1 MHDGYAALAPVYDR
15 LNRDVDYTAW
25 ADFVKENFRRFSALP
40 GEASLLL
47 DLGCGTGSMTLALA
61 EAGFDMT
68 GLDISDEMLS
78 VADTR
83 AREEGKNILFLQ
95 GDMTDF
101 ELYGTVDGVVCC
113 LDGINHLTAR
123 EALRDCFFMVER
135 YLNPGGLFLFDVN
148 TPYKFR
154 TQYADN
160 DYLLEEDGAV
170 CCWSNRLNKKGD
182 ICDFILTVFEEQE
195 NGLYKRTDGVTRE
208 RCWGKKTLQNA
219 AQEAGLEVVTITDS
233 FDFAPP
239 AEEALR
245 WYITCRKPVKEIRD

>member
-25 ADFVKENFRRFSALP
+25 AAFVTENFRRFSALP
-40 GEASLLL
+40 QEPSLLL

-61 EAGFDMT
+61 EAGYDMT
-68 GLDISDEMLS
+68 GLDLSEEMLS
-78 VADTR
+78 EADSR
-83 AREEGKNILFLQ
+83 AREVGKNILFLQ

-101 ELYGTVDGVVCC
+101 ELYGTVDGIVCC
-113 LDGINHLTAR
+113 LDGINHLTDR
-123 EALRDCFFMVER
+123 DALRACFLMAAR

-148 TPYKFR
+148 TPFKFR

-182 ICDFILTVFEEQE
+182 ICDFILTVFEEQP
-195 NGLYKRTDGVTRE
+195 NGLYKRTDGITRE
-208 RCWGKKTLQNA
+208 RCWGRKALQNA
-219 AQEAGLEVVTITDS
+219 AGEAGLEVLAVTDS
-233 FDFAPP
+233 FAFTEP
-239 AEEALR
+239 ADDALR
-245 WYITCRKPVKEIRD
+245 WYFTCRKVCENC

>member
-1 MHDGYAALAPVYDR
+1 MYDGYTALAPVYDR
-15 LNRDVDYTAW
+15 LNRDVDYSAW
-25 ADFVKENFRRFSALP
+25 ALFCRENFKRYSQLP
-40 GEASLLL
+40 GEPSLML

-68 GLDISDEMLS
+68 ALDISDEMLS
-78 VADTR
+78 TAETR
-83 AREEGKNILFLQ
+83 AREAGHNILFLQ

-101 ELYGTVDGVVCC
+101 ELYGTVDGITCC
-113 LDGINHLTAR
+113 LDGINHLTNR
-123 EALRDCFFMVER
+123 EDLRSCFFMAAR

-148 TPYKFR
+148 TPYKFK

-182 ICDFILTVFEEQE
+182 ICDFILTVFEEQA

-208 RCWGKKTLQNA
+208 RCWGRKTLQNA
-219 AQEAGLEVVTITDS
+219 AGEAGLEVVAVTDS
-233 FDFAPP
+233 FAFTEPAPD
-239 AEEALR
+239 ALR
-245 WYITCRKPVKEIRD
+245 WYFTCQKPL

>member
-1 MHDGYAALAPVYDR
+1 MLDGYSALAPVYDR

-25 ADFVKENFRRFSALP
+25 AAFCKENFHRFGQLP
-40 GEASLLL
+40 EEPSLLL
-47 DLGCGTGSMTLALA
+47 DLGCGTGSMTIALA

-68 GLDISDEMLS
+68 ALDISEDMLS
-78 VADTR
+78 EAETR
-83 AREEGKNILFLQ
+83 AREAGRNILFLQ

-101 ELYGTVDGVVCC
+101 ELYGTVDGITCC
-113 LDGINHLTAR
+113 LDGINHLTHR
-123 EALRDCFFMVER
+123 EDLRACFFMAER

-148 TPYKFR
+148 TPYKVR

-208 RCWGKKTLQNA
+208 RCWSLRTLQNA
-219 AQEAGLEVVTITDS
+219 VKEAGLECVCVTDS
-233 FDFAPP
+233 FDFTEP
-239 AEEALR
+239 AEDALR
-245 WYITCRKPVKEIRD
+245 WYITCRKPLA

>member
-1 MHDGYAALAPVYDR
+1 MIDGYSALAPVYDR
-15 LNRDVDYTAW
+15 LNKDVDYSAW
-25 ADFVKENFRRFSALP
+25 AEFCYENFRRFSHLP
-40 GEASLLL
+40 HEPSLML

-61 EAGFDMT
+61 DAGFDMT
-68 GLDISDEMLS
+68 ALDLSDEMLS
-78 VADTR
+78 VAETR
-83 AREEGKNILFLQ
+83 ARDAGHTILFLQ

-101 ELYGTVDGVVCC
+101 ELYGTVDGITCC

-123 EALRDCFFMVER
+123 EDLRSCFYMAAR

-148 TPYKFR
+148 TPFKFR

-195 NGLYKRTDGVTRE
+195 NGLYKRTDGLTRE
-208 RCWGKKTLQNA
+208 RCWGMKTLHNA
-219 AQEAGLEVVTITDS
+219 AKEAGLEVVAVTDS
-233 FDFAPP
+233 FAFTEP

-245 WYITCRKPVKEIRD
+245 WYFTCRKPV